1 MGYGL
6 LHGPLEAKPLLA
18 STCGR
23 LSEIALVIAAV
34 ITGVLRLI
42 RTDVTWAADR
52 IGCFV
57 NRTRRSAI
65 ATRPTSVD
73 VEFRRPLVEGAGCI
87 DVIRASTGA
96 KGRAAVTNTVHI
108 WSARVVW
115 REASAHHVGSTAPL
129 NLVSTNSLIS
139 GV

>member
-42 RTDVTWAADR
+42 RTDVTWAAGR
-52 IGCFV
+52 IGCLSESPV
-57 NRTRRSAI
+57 ARPSPPAPRQQTLDQTPLGRGSGMTRRNQSEHGSG
-65 ATRPTSVD
+65 RP
-73 VEFRRPLVEGAGCI
+73 RGGYQHC
-87 DVIRASTGA
+87 
-96 KGRAAVTNTVHI
+96 
-108 WSARVVW
+108 
-115 REASAHHVGSTAPL
+115 
-129 NLVSTNSLIS
+129 
-139 GV
+139 